1 VLRIALPRSGTLS
14 LPFAYSPHIL
24 VSYFLQTLVFQS
36 AIGCATALPSAQVI
50 MAALDTPPLSGCYRV
65 EVSGWDE
72 DEMFFVEKS
81 QLAGNDLTGR
91 HISLQHKPA

>member
-1 VLRIALPRSGTLS
+1 
-14 LPFAYSPHIL
+14 
-24 VSYFLQTLVFQS
+24 
-36 AIGCATALPSAQVI
+36 
-50 MAALDTPPLSGCYRV
+50 MAALDTPLLSGCHRV

-91 HISLQHKPA
+91 HADGG